1 MPVMLVHQYAEATRD
16 DGAGPLP
23 MVIGTAVVVLL
34 VLTGIRGRELRP
46 RKLFLLPG
54 IVVLIGLAAVLP
66 PLAGGRPLHRI
77 DALLAV
83 ADLALSIGL
92 GAVRG
97 RTVRIDLEAGASRY
111 RYGPATVLL
120 WGLSIALRFALGAYG
135 ARHGASPLVTDAGVL
150 LMLGLSLLTQ
160 NTIVFARA
168 ASRARRGR
176 PGGPVAI
183 SGAIPGPRHP

>member
-1 MPVMLVHQYAEATRD
+1 MMLVHQYPGATGD
-16 DGAGPLP
+16 DGAGSVP
-23 MVIGTAVVVLL
+23 MLIGTAVVVLL
-34 VLTGIRGRELRP
+34 VLAGIRGRELRP

-66 PLAGGRPLHRI
+66 PLAGGRPLHGI
-77 DALLAV
+77 DAVLAS

-97 RTVRIDLEAGASRY
+97 RTVRIDLVAGVSRY

-135 ARHGASPLVTDAGVL
+135 ARHGASPLVTEAAVL
-150 LMLGLSLLTQ
+150 LMLGLTLLTQ
-160 NTIVFARA
+160 NIIVFARA
-168 ASRARRGR
+168 AARARRGL
-176 PGGPVAI
+176 PGDPVAI
-183 SGAIPGPRHP
+183 SGAIPGPSHP